1 MTALLRRELPH
12 FRRDLR
18 WIVPTWAV
26 LALAVGVWM
35 YTRDGAGRAVLAAIA
50 VLGLGVALSP
60 IFWLQYRWNMLDREE
75 TGRRLKA
82 FGLALLWCVA
92 VSLLLAAALTPFDGG
107 F

>member
-18 WIVPTWAV
+18 WIVPLWAV
-26 LALAVGVWM
+26 MALAIGVWIS
-35 YTRDGAGRAVLAAIA
+35 TRDGAGRGVLAAIA
-50 VLGLGVALSP
+50 ALGVGVALTP
-60 IFWLQYRWNMLDREE
+60 ITWLWYRWNMLDREE
-75 TGRRLKA
+75 TAQRLKA

-92 VSLLLAAALTPFDGG
+92 VSLLLAAALTPFDEG